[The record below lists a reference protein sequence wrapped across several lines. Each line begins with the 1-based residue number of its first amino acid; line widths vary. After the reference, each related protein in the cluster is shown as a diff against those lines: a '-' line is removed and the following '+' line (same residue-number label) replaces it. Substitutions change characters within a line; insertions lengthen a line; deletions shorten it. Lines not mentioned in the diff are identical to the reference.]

1 MVPYTTRKID
11 VVIVG
16 AGHAGLAMSYCL
28 NERGVDHVVLER
40 ADIANSWRTERWN
53 SLRLL
58 TPNWQARL
66 PGMVYEGD
74 DPDGFLTVPQVT
86 HFIESYADRISAPV
100 EQRSNVL
107 AIKGHGS
114 GYFIET
120 SKGNWQARGVVL
132 ASGACNKS
140 NVPVA
145 LTQSLPD
152 TTDIVHAIDYRN
164 PDQLADGDVLI
175 VGAAAT
181 GTQLALEVQLS
192 GRPVTLAVGEH
203 VRLPRRYRERD
214 IFYWMEAIGLLDED
228 YKEVDDIKRARNVSS
243 PQLIGS
249 PEHAN
254 LGLNELT
261 RIGVKLVG
269 RYVGLRRGMAQ
280 FSGSLRNHCAL
291 ADLKMNRLLK
301 RIDEWISEE
310 GIDSDV
316 SASHRFDPTRVEA
329 SPQLNVDVAKGDIR
343 TILWA
348 TGFYP
353 DYDWLHVPVFD
364 RRGRIRHDGGVVDAP
379 GMYLLGVNFL
389 RRRKSSFIH
398 GAHDDANDLSN
409 HLVGYLATNR

>member
-1 MVPYTTRKID
+1 
-11 VVIVG
+11 
-16 AGHAGLAMSYCL
+16 MSYCL
-28 NERGVDHVVLER
+28 NERGISHVVLER
-40 ADIANSWRTERWN
+40 ADIANSWRTERWD

-74 DPDGFLTVPQVT
+74 DPDGFLTVPQVS
-86 HFIESYADRISAPV
+86 HFIESYADKISVPL
-100 EQRSNVL
+100 ERRTNVL
-107 AIKGHGS
+107 AIKPHGG
-114 GYFIET
+114 GYLIET
-120 SKGNWQARGVVL
+120 TQGDWQTRGVVL

-140 NVPVA
+140 NVPLA
-145 LTQSLPD
+145 LTESLSD
-152 TTDIVHAIDYRN
+152 SIQIVHAIDYRH
-164 PDQLADGDVLI
+164 PDQLAEGGVLV

-181 GTQLALEVQLS
+181 GTQLALEVQHS

-203 VRLPRRYRERD
+203 VRLPRIYRERD
-214 IFYWMEAIGLLDED
+214 IFYWMEAVGLLDEG

-249 PEHAN
+249 PEHAS

-261 RIGVKLVG
+261 KSGVKLIG
-269 RYVGLRRGMAQ
+269 RYVGLRHGVAQ

-310 GIDSDV
+310 ELDSHV
-316 SASHRFDPTRVEA
+316 AASHRFDSTQVESSPPLEINFA
-329 SPQLNVDVAKGDIR
+329 SSDIR

-348 TGFYP
+348 TGFQP
-353 DYDWLHVPVFD
+353 DYEWLHAPVFD
-364 RRGRIRHDGGVVDAP
+364 RKGRIRHDGGVVDAP

-398 GAHDDANDLSN
+398 GAEDDANDLSD
-409 HLVGYLATNR
+409 HLAAYLRT

>member
-1 MVPYTTRKID
+1 
-11 VVIVG
+11 
-16 AGHAGLAMSYCL
+16 MSYCL
-28 NERGVDHVVLER
+28 NERGINHVVLER

-74 DPDGFLTVPQVT
+74 DPDGFLTVPQVS
-86 HFIESYADRISAPV
+86 HFIESYADKISVPL
-100 EQRSNVL
+100 ERRTNVL
-107 AIKGHGS
+107 AITPHGG
-114 GYFIET
+114 GYLIET
-120 SKGNWQARGVVL
+120 TQGDWQARGVVL

-140 NVPVA
+140 NVPLA
-145 LTQSLPD
+145 LTESLSD
-152 TTDIVHAIDYRN
+152 SIQIVHAIDYRS
-164 PDQLADGDVLI
+164 PDQLAEGGVLV

-181 GTQLALEVQLS
+181 GTQLALEVQQS

-203 VRLPRRYRERD
+203 VRLPRIYRERD
-214 IFYWMEAIGLLDED
+214 IFYWMEAVGLLDEG

-249 PEHAN
+249 PEHAS

-261 RIGVKLVG
+261 RSGVKLIG
-269 RYVGLRRGMAQ
+269 RYVGLRHGVAQ

-310 GIDSDV
+310 DLDSHV
-316 SASHRFDPTRVEA
+316 APPHRFDSTQVESSPPLEINFA
-329 SPQLNVDVAKGDIR
+329 SSDIR

-348 TGFYP
+348 TGFQP
-353 DYDWLHVPVFD
+353 DYEWLHAPVFD
-364 RRGRIRHDGGVVDAP
+364 RKGRIRHDGGVVDAP

-398 GAHDDANDLSN
+398 GAEDDANDLSD
-409 HLVGYLATNR
+409 HLAAYLRT

>member
-1 MVPYTTRKID
+1 
-11 VVIVG
+11 
-16 AGHAGLAMSYCL
+16 MSYCL
-28 NERGVDHVVLER
+28 NERGINHVVLER

-74 DPDGFLTVPQVT
+74 DPDGFLTVPQVS
-86 HFIESYADRISAPV
+86 HFIESYADKISVPL
-100 EQRSNVL
+100 ERRTNVL
-107 AIKGHGS
+107 AIKPHGG
-114 GYFIET
+114 GYLIET
-120 SKGNWQARGVVL
+120 TQGDWQARGVVL

-140 NVPVA
+140 NVPLA
-145 LTQSLPD
+145 LTESLSD
-152 TTDIVHAIDYRN
+152 SIQIVHAIDYRS
-164 PDQLADGDVLI
+164 PDQLAEGGVLV

-181 GTQLALEVQLS
+181 GTQLALEVQHS

-203 VRLPRRYRERD
+203 VRLPRIYRERD
-214 IFYWMEAIGLLDED
+214 IFYWMEAVGLLDEG

-249 PEHAN
+249 PEHAS

-261 RIGVKLVG
+261 RSGVKLIG
-269 RYVGLRRGMAQ
+269 RYVGLRHGVAQ

-310 GIDSDV
+310 NQDSHV
-316 SASHRFDPTRVEA
+316 APPHRFDSTQVESSPPLEINFA
-329 SPQLNVDVAKGDIR
+329 SSDIR

-348 TGFYP
+348 TGFQP
-353 DYDWLHVPVFD
+353 DYEWLHAPVFD
-364 RRGRIRHDGGVVDAP
+364 RKGRIRHDGGVVDAP

-398 GAHDDANDLSN
+398 GAEDDANDLSD
-409 HLVGYLATNR
+409 HLAAYLRT

>member
-1 MVPYTTRKID
+1 
-11 VVIVG
+11 
-16 AGHAGLAMSYCL
+16 MSYCL
-28 NERGVDHVVLER
+28 NERGINHVVLER

-74 DPDGFLTVPQVT
+74 DPDGFLTVPQVS
-86 HFIESYADRISAPV
+86 HFIESYADKISVPL
-100 EQRSNVL
+100 ERRTNVL
-107 AIKGHGS
+107 AITPHGG
-114 GYFIET
+114 GYLIET
-120 SKGNWQARGVVL
+120 TQGDWQARGVVL

-140 NVPVA
+140 NVPLA
-145 LTQSLPD
+145 LTESLSD
-152 TTDIVHAIDYRN
+152 SIQIVHAIDYRS
-164 PDQLADGDVLI
+164 PDQLAEGGVLV

-181 GTQLALEVQLS
+181 GTQLALEVQHS

-203 VRLPRRYRERD
+203 VRLPRIYRERD
-214 IFYWMEAIGLLDED
+214 IFYWMEAVGLLDEG

-249 PEHAN
+249 PEHAS

-261 RIGVKLVG
+261 RSGVKLIG
-269 RYVGLRRGMAQ
+269 RYVGLRHGVAQ

-310 GIDSDV
+310 GLDSHV
-316 SASHRFDPTRVEA
+316 APPHRFDSTQVESSPPLEINFA
-329 SPQLNVDVAKGDIR
+329 SSDIR

-348 TGFYP
+348 TGFQP
-353 DYDWLHVPVFD
+353 DYEWLHAPVFD
-364 RRGRIRHDGGVVDAP
+364 RKGRIRHDGGVVDAP

-398 GAHDDANDLSN
+398 GAEDDANDLSD
-409 HLVGYLATNR
+409 HLAAYLRT

>member
-1 MVPYTTRKID
+1 
-11 VVIVG
+11 
-16 AGHAGLAMSYCL
+16 MSYCL
-28 NERGVDHVVLER
+28 NERGINHVVLER

-74 DPDGFLTVPQVT
+74 DPDGFLTVPQVSG
-86 HFIESYADRISAPV
+86 FIESYADKISVPL
-100 EQRSNVL
+100 ERRTNVL
-107 AIKGHGS
+107 AIKPHGG
-114 GYFIET
+114 GYLIET
-120 SKGNWQARGVVL
+120 TQGDWQARGVVL

-140 NVPVA
+140 NVPLA
-145 LTQSLPD
+145 LTESLSD
-152 TTDIVHAIDYRN
+152 SIHIVHAIDYRS
-164 PDQLADGDVLI
+164 PDQLAEGGVLV

-181 GTQLALEVQLS
+181 GTQLALEVQHS

-203 VRLPRRYRERD
+203 VRLPRIYRERD
-214 IFYWMEAIGLLDED
+214 IFYWMEAVGLLDEG

-249 PEHAN
+249 PEHAS

-261 RIGVKLVG
+261 RSGVKLIG
-269 RYVGLRRGMAQ
+269 RYVGLRHGVAQ

-310 GIDSDV
+310 DLDSNV
-316 SASHRFDPTRVEA
+316 APPHRFDSTQVESSPPLEINFA
-329 SPQLNVDVAKGDIR
+329 SSNIR

-348 TGFYP
+348 TGFQP
-353 DYDWLHVPVFD
+353 DYEWLHAPVFD
-364 RRGRIRHDGGVVDAP
+364 RKGRIRHDGGVVDAP

-398 GAHDDANDLSN
+398 GAEDDANDLSD
-409 HLVGYLATNR
+409 HLAAYLRT

>member
-1 MVPYTTRKID
+1 
-11 VVIVG
+11 
-16 AGHAGLAMSYCL
+16 MSYCL
-28 NERGVDHVVLER
+28 NERGISHVVLER
-40 ADIANSWRTERWN
+40 ADIANSWRTERWD

-74 DPDGFLTVPQVT
+74 DPDGFLTVPQVS
-86 HFIESYADRISAPV
+86 HFIESYADKISVPL
-100 EQRSNVL
+100 ERRTNVL
-107 AIKGHGS
+107 AIKPHGG
-114 GYFIET
+114 GYLIET
-120 SKGNWQARGVVL
+120 TQGDWQTRGVVL

-140 NVPVA
+140 NVPLA
-145 LTQSLPD
+145 LTESLSD
-152 TTDIVHAIDYRN
+152 SIQIVHAIDYRH
-164 PDQLADGDVLI
+164 PDQLAEGGVLV

-181 GTQLALEVQLS
+181 GTQLALEVQHS

-203 VRLPRRYRERD
+203 VRLPRMYRERD
-214 IFYWMEAIGLLDED
+214 IFYWMEAVGLLDEG

-249 PEHAN
+249 PEHAS

-261 RIGVKLVG
+261 KSGVKLIG
-269 RYVGLRRGMAQ
+269 RYVGLRHGVAQ

-310 GIDSDV
+310 ELDSHV
-316 SASHRFDPTRVEA
+316 AAPHRFDSTQVESSPPLEINFA
-329 SPQLNVDVAKGDIR
+329 SSDIR

-348 TGFYP
+348 TGFQP
-353 DYDWLHVPVFD
+353 DYEWLHAPVFD
-364 RRGRIRHDGGVVDAP
+364 RKGRIRHDGGVVDAP

-398 GAHDDANDLSN
+398 GAEDDANDLSD
-409 HLVGYLATNR
+409 HLAAYLRT

>member
-1 MVPYTTRKID
+1 
-11 VVIVG
+11 
-16 AGHAGLAMSYCL
+16 MSYCL

-40 ADIANSWRTERWN
+40 ADIANSWRTERWD

-66 PGMVYEGD
+66 PGMDYEGD
-74 DPDGFLTVPQVT
+74 DPDDFLTVPQVSQ
-86 HFIESYADRISAPV
+86 FIASYAEKISVPL
-100 EQRSNVL
+100 ERRTNVL
-107 AIKGHGS
+107 GIKAHGS
-114 GYFIET
+114 GYLVET
-120 SKGNWQARGVVL
+120 SQGDWQARGLVL

-140 NVPVA
+140 NVPLG
-145 LTQSLPD
+145 LTESLSD
-152 TTDIVHAIDYRN
+152 SIQIVHAIDYRS
-164 PDQLADGDVLI
+164 PDQLAEGGVLV

-181 GTQLALEVQLS
+181 GTQLALEVQHS

-203 VRLPRRYRERD
+203 VRLPRIYRERD
-214 IFYWMEAIGLLDED
+214 IFYWMEAVGLLDEG

-249 PEHAN
+249 PEHAS

-261 RIGVKLVG
+261 KSGVKLIG
-269 RYVGLRRGMAQ
+269 RYVGLRHGVAQ

-310 GIDSDV
+310 DLDSHC
-316 SASHRFDPTRVEA
+316 APPHRFDSTQVESSPPLEINFA
-329 SPQLNVDVAKGDIR
+329 SSDIR

-348 TGFYP
+348 TGFQP
-353 DYDWLHVPVFD
+353 DYEWLHAPVFD
-364 RRGRIRHDGGVVDAP
+364 RKGRIRHDGGVVDAP

-398 GAHDDANDLSN
+398 GAEDDANDLSD
-409 HLVGYLATNR
+409 HLAAYLRT

>member
-1 MVPYTTRKID
+1 
-11 VVIVG
+11 
-16 AGHAGLAMSYCL
+16 MSYCL
-28 NERGVDHVVLER
+28 NERGINHVVLER

-74 DPDGFLTVPQVT
+74 DPDGFLTVPQVS
-86 HFIESYADRISAPV
+86 HFIESYADKISVPL
-100 EQRSNVL
+100 ERRTNVL
-107 AIKGHGS
+107 AIKPHGG
-114 GYFIET
+114 GYLIET
-120 SKGNWQARGVVL
+120 TQGDWQARGVVL

-140 NVPVA
+140 NVPLA
-145 LTQSLPD
+145 LTESLSD
-152 TTDIVHAIDYRN
+152 SIQIVHAIDYRS
-164 PDQLADGDVLI
+164 PDQLAEGGVLV

-181 GTQLALEVQLS
+181 GTQLALEVQQS

-203 VRLPRRYRERD
+203 VRLPRIYRERD
-214 IFYWMEAIGLLDED
+214 IFYWMEAVGLLDEG

-249 PEHAN
+249 PEHAS

-261 RIGVKLVG
+261 KSGVKLIG
-269 RYVGLRRGMAQ
+269 RYVGLRHGVAQ

-310 GIDSDV
+310 DLDSHV
-316 SASHRFDPTRVEA
+316 APPHRFDSTQVET
-329 SPQLNVDVAKGDIR
+329 SPPLEINFARNDIR

-348 TGFYP
+348 TGFQP
-353 DYDWLHVPVFD
+353 DYEWLHAPVFD
-364 RRGRIRHDGGVVDAP
+364 RKGRIRHDGGVVDAP

-398 GAHDDANDLSN
+398 GAEDDANDLSD
-409 HLVGYLATNR
+409 HLAAYLRT

>member
-1 MVPYTTRKID
+1 
-11 VVIVG
+11 
-16 AGHAGLAMSYCL
+16 MSYCL
-28 NERGVDHVVLER
+28 NERGISHVVLER
-40 ADIANSWRTERWN
+40 ADIANSWRTERWD

-74 DPDGFLTVPQVT
+74 DPDGFLTVPQVS
-86 HFIESYADRISAPV
+86 HFIESYADKISVPL
-100 EQRSNVL
+100 ERRTNVL
-107 AIKGHGS
+107 AIKPHGG
-114 GYFIET
+114 GYLIET
-120 SKGNWQARGVVL
+120 TQGDWQTRGVVL

-140 NVPVA
+140 NVPLA
-145 LTQSLPD
+145 LTESLSD
-152 TTDIVHAIDYRN
+152 SIQLVHAIDYRH
-164 PDQLADGDVLI
+164 PDQLAEGGVLV

-181 GTQLALEVQLS
+181 GTQLALEVQRS

-203 VRLPRRYRERD
+203 VRLPRIYRERD
-214 IFYWMEAIGLLDED
+214 IFYWMEAVGLLDEG

-249 PEHAN
+249 PEHAS

-261 RIGVKLVG
+261 KSGVKLIG
-269 RYVGLRRGMAQ
+269 RYVGLRHGVAQ

-310 GIDSDV
+310 ELDSHV
-316 SASHRFDPTRVEA
+316 APPHRFDSTQVESSPPLEINFA
-329 SPQLNVDVAKGDIR
+329 SSDIR

-348 TGFYP
+348 TGFQP
-353 DYDWLHVPVFD
+353 DYEWLHAPVFD
-364 RRGRIRHDGGVVDAP
+364 RKGRIRHDGGVVDAP

-398 GAHDDANDLSN
+398 GAEDDANDLSD
-409 HLVGYLATNR
+409 HLAAYLRT

>member
-1 MVPYTTRKID
+1 M
-11 VVIVG
+11 
-16 AGHAGLAMSYCL
+16 
-28 NERGVDHVVLER
+28 
-40 ADIANSWRTERWN
+40 
-53 SLRLL
+53 RLL

-74 DPDGFLTVPQVT
+74 DPDGFLTVPQVS
-86 HFIESYADRISAPV
+86 HFIESYADKISVPL
-100 EQRSNVL
+100 ERRTNVL
-107 AIKGHGS
+107 AIKPHGG
-114 GYFIET
+114 GYLIET
-120 SKGNWQARGVVL
+120 TQGDWQARGVVL

-140 NVPVA
+140 NVPLA
-145 LTQSLPD
+145 LTESLSD
-152 TTDIVHAIDYRN
+152 SIQIVHAIDYRS
-164 PDQLADGDVLI
+164 PDQLAEGGVLV

-181 GTQLALEVQLS
+181 GTQLALEVQHS

-203 VRLPRRYRERD
+203 VRLPRIYRERD
-214 IFYWMEAIGLLDED
+214 IFYWMEAVGLLDEG

-249 PEHAN
+249 PEHAS

-261 RIGVKLVG
+261 KSGVKLIG
-269 RYVGLRRGMAQ
+269 RYVGLRHGVAQ

-310 GIDSDV
+310 GLDSRV
-316 SASHRFDPTRVEA
+316 APPHRFDSTQVESSPPLEINFA
-329 SPQLNVDVAKGDIR
+329 SSDIR

-348 TGFYP
+348 TGFQP
-353 DYDWLHVPVFD
+353 DYEWLHAPVFD
-364 RRGRIRHDGGVVDAP
+364 RKGRIRHDGGVVDAP

-398 GAHDDANDLSN
+398 GAEDDANDLSD
-409 HLVGYLATNR
+409 HLAAYLRT

>member
-1 MVPYTTRKID
+1 
-11 VVIVG
+11 
-16 AGHAGLAMSYCL
+16 MSYCL
-28 NERGVDHVVLER
+28 NERGINHVVLER

-74 DPDGFLTVPQVT
+74 DPDGFLTVPQVS
-86 HFIESYADRISAPV
+86 HFIESYADKISVPL
-100 EQRSNVL
+100 ERRTNVL
-107 AIKGHGS
+107 AIKPHGG
-114 GYFIET
+114 GYLIET
-120 SKGNWQARGVVL
+120 TQGDWQARGVVL

-140 NVPVA
+140 NVPLA
-145 LTQSLPD
+145 LTESLSD
-152 TTDIVHAIDYRN
+152 SIQIVHAIDYRS
-164 PDQLADGDVLI
+164 PDQLAEGGVLV

-181 GTQLALEVQLS
+181 GTQLALEVQHS

-203 VRLPRRYRERD
+203 VRLPRIYRERD
-214 IFYWMEAIGLLDED
+214 IFYWMEAVGLLDEG

-249 PEHAN
+249 PEHAS

-261 RIGVKLVG
+261 RSGVKLIG
-269 RYVGLRRGMAQ
+269 RYVGLRHGVAQ

-310 GIDSDV
+310 GLDSRV
-316 SASHRFDPTRVEA
+316 APPHRFDSTRVETSPPLEINFA
-329 SPQLNVDVAKGDIR
+329 SSDIR

-348 TGFYP
+348 TGFQP
-353 DYDWLHVPVFD
+353 DYEWLHAPVFD
-364 RRGRIRHDGGVVDAP
+364 RKGRIRHDGGVVDAP

-398 GAHDDANDLSN
+398 GAEDDANDLSD
-409 HLVGYLATNR
+409 HLAAYLRT

>member
-1 MVPYTTRKID
+1 
-11 VVIVG
+11 
-16 AGHAGLAMSYCL
+16 MSYCL
-28 NERGVDHVVLER
+28 NERGINHVVLER

-74 DPDGFLTVPQVT
+74 DPDGFLTVPQIS
-86 HFIESYADRISAPV
+86 HFIESYADKISVPL
-100 EQRSNVL
+100 ERRTNVL
-107 AIKGHGS
+107 AIKPHGG
-114 GYFIET
+114 GYLIET
-120 SKGNWQARGVVL
+120 TRGDWQTRGVVL

-140 NVPVA
+140 NVPLA
-145 LTQSLPD
+145 LTESLSD
-152 TTDIVHAIDYRN
+152 SIQIVHAIDYRH
-164 PDQLADGDVLI
+164 PDQLAEGGVLV

-181 GTQLALEVQLS
+181 GTQLALEVHHS

-203 VRLPRRYRERD
+203 VRLPRTYRERD
-214 IFYWMEAIGLLDED
+214 IFYWMEAVGLLDEG

-249 PEHAN
+249 PEHAS

-261 RIGVKLVG
+261 KSGVKLIG
-269 RYVGLRRGMAQ
+269 RYVGLRHGVAQ

-310 GIDSDV
+310 GLDSR
-316 SASHRFDPTRVEA
+316 AAPPHRFDSTQVES
-329 SPQLNVDVAKGDIR
+329 SPPLEINFPSSDIR

-348 TGFYP
+348 TGFQP
-353 DYDWLHVPVFD
+353 DYEWLHVPVFD
-364 RRGRIRHDGGVVDAP
+364 RKGRIRHDGGVVDSP

-398 GAHDDANDLSN
+398 GAEDDANDLSD
-409 HLVGYLATNR
+409 HLAAYLRT

>member
-1 MVPYTTRKID
+1 
-11 VVIVG
+11 
-16 AGHAGLAMSYCL
+16 MSYCL
-28 NERGVDHVVLER
+28 NERGINHVVLER

-74 DPDGFLTVPQVT
+74 DPDGFLTVPQVS
-86 HFIESYADRISAPV
+86 HFIESYADKISVPL
-100 EQRSNVL
+100 ERRTNVL
-107 AIKGHGS
+107 AIKPHGG
-114 GYFIET
+114 GYLIET
-120 SKGNWQARGVVL
+120 TQGDWQARGVVL

-140 NVPVA
+140 NVPLA
-145 LTQSLPD
+145 LTESLSD
-152 TTDIVHAIDYRN
+152 SIQIVHAIDYRS
-164 PDQLADGDVLI
+164 PDQLAEGGVLV

-181 GTQLALEVQLS
+181 GTQLALEVQHS

-203 VRLPRRYRERD
+203 VRLPRIYRERD
-214 IFYWMEAIGLLDED
+214 IFYWMEAVGLLDEG

-249 PEHAN
+249 PEHAS

-261 RIGVKLVG
+261 KSGVKLIG
-269 RYVGLRRGMAQ
+269 RYVGLRHGVAQ

-310 GIDSDV
+310 DLDSHV
-316 SASHRFDPTRVEA
+316 APPHRFDSTQVESSPPLEINFA
-329 SPQLNVDVAKGDIR
+329 SSDIR

-348 TGFYP
+348 TGFQP
-353 DYDWLHVPVFD
+353 DYEWLHAPVFD
-364 RRGRIRHDGGVVDAP
+364 RKGRIRHDGGVVDAP

-398 GAHDDANDLSN
+398 GAEDDANDLSD
-409 HLVGYLATNR
+409 HLAAYLRT

>member
-1 MVPYTTRKID
+1 
-11 VVIVG
+11 
-16 AGHAGLAMSYCL
+16 MSYCL
-28 NERGVDHVVLER
+28 NERGINHVVLER

-74 DPDGFLTVPQVT
+74 DPDGFLTVPQVS
-86 HFIESYADRISAPV
+86 HFIESYADKISVPL
-100 EQRSNVL
+100 ERRTNVL
-107 AIKGHGS
+107 AIKPHGG
-114 GYFIET
+114 GYLIET
-120 SKGNWQARGVVL
+120 TQGDWQARGVVL

-140 NVPVA
+140 NVPLA
-145 LTQSLPD
+145 LTESLSD
-152 TTDIVHAIDYRN
+152 SIQIVHAIDYRS
-164 PDQLADGDVLI
+164 PDQLAEGGVLV

-181 GTQLALEVQLS
+181 GTQLALEVQHS

-203 VRLPRRYRERD
+203 VRLPRIYRERD
-214 IFYWMEAIGLLDED
+214 IFYWMEAVGLLDEG

-249 PEHAN
+249 PEHAS

-261 RIGVKLVG
+261 KSGVKLIG
-269 RYVGLRRGMAQ
+269 RYVGLRQSVAQ

-310 GIDSDV
+310 DLDSHV
-316 SASHRFDPTRVEA
+316 APPHRFDSTQVESSPPLEINFA
-329 SPQLNVDVAKGDIR
+329 SSDIR

-348 TGFYP
+348 TGFQP
-353 DYDWLHVPVFD
+353 DYEWLHAPVFD
-364 RRGRIRHDGGVVDAP
+364 RKGRIRHDGGVVDAP

-398 GAHDDANDLSN
+398 GAEDDANDLSD
-409 HLVGYLATNR
+409 HLAAYLRT